1 MKITK
6 RQIRQIIRESIEAST
21 SPPRWNA
28 PVEDL
33 EAWWAYELGDPDVRV
48 EKIDGG
54 TATFMGTGGG
64 MSRGY
69 EGAPELMRVR
79 SKQLE
84 GGYLELTPSEW
95 LQIVREQ
102 ESNWEY

>member
-1 MKITK
+1 MTTSHNN
-6 RQIRQIIRESIEAST
+6 RIENLVDLPT
-21 SPPRWNA
+21 
-28 PVEDL
+28 EDT
-33 EAWWAYELGDPDVRV
+33 V
-48 EKIDGG
+48 
-54 TATFMGTGGG
+54 GG

-95 LQIVREQ
+95 SQIVREQ
-102 ESNWEY
+102 ESSWEY